1 VIVGVIAVQ
10 VMQPP
15 VVDEIDM
22 GAVLD
27 TDVFLASVAV
37 GMIVARHA
45 GAEFLGLGIGGADVE
60 RVFVDMPVM
69 AVVQVA
75 VVEVIDMARM
85 FERLMA
91 AGLAVAVGIV
101 ASVKHLVRHGGR
113 GETGECE
120 RSEKQGPVHDNA
132 LQLRRSRCAHTLSRP
147 PSHPKKP

>member
-1 VIVGVIAVQ
+1 VIIGVIAVQ

-15 VVDEIDM
+15 VMDEIDM

-27 TDVFLASVAV
+27 AHVFLACVAV

-45 GAEFLGLGIGGADVE
+45 GAQLLGLGIGGADVE

-69 AVVQVA
+69 AVMQMA
-75 VVEVIDMARM
+75 VVEVIDMTGM

-91 AGLAVAVGIV
+91 AGLGVGMGV
-101 ASVKHLVRHGGR
+101 MASVKHLVRR
-113 GETGECE
+113 RRRSKERECE
-120 RSEKQGPVHDNA
+120 GSEKQGPVHENA
-132 LQLRRSRCAHTLSRP
+132 LQVRRSRRALTRFLP